1 MDTGNKDLHVE
12 DIMETGNRKPS
23 SRYIMDTGNHV
34 EDIMDI
40 QAKETITFVHVLFS
54 SPHSLDQSQKKNT
67 SLADDSLCS
76 SQNLVDTPRRMY
88 ILSLFY

>member
-54 SPHSLDQSQKKNT
+54 SPHSLDQSQKNKY
-67 SLADDSLCS
+67 LS
-76 SQNLVDTPRRMY
+76 SRR
-88 ILSLFY
+88 LFMLQSKFS